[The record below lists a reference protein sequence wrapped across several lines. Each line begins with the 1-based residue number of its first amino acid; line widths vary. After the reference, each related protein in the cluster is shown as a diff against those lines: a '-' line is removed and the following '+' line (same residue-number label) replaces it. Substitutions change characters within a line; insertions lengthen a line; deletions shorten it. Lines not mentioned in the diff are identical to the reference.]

1 MNQQLFESIRKS
13 LKAAE
18 PKERLMMLTR
28 RLTCTSSWVRL
39 VQMKDD
45 IRGPR
50 ENHNIL
56 IAVKLVYGRLRA
68 SLAIVLS
75 SLGCRYLWKRWY
87 VSFDMPP

>member
-1 MNQQLFESIRKS
+1 
-13 LKAAE
+13 
-18 PKERLMMLTR
+18 
-28 RLTCTSSWVRL
+28 
-39 VQMKDD
+39 MKDN

-87 VSFDMPP
+87 VSFDCNCFHVLNWNTRVVFLFFFGREWMNWRMSPRGV